1 MSTPSHFSKTQL
13 TTVPASEEDVFG
25 PVVVAGW
32 AKINLAVRNRDNAN
46 ALDVIKVY
54 TSLDGENEFVED
66 TTGTTALSTIAAS
79 AEKRYLVS
87 GPVRMIKLRGSRVAG
102 GGTAS
107 NAKVMLLANASG

>member
-1 MSTPSHFSKTQL
+1 MSTPSHFSKSQFA
-13 TTVPASEEDVFG
+13 TVPASEADVFG

-32 AKINLAVRNRDNAN
+32 AKINIGVRNNDSGN

-66 TTGTTALSTIAAS
+66 TSGTTALSTIGAS
-79 AEKRYLVS
+79 AEKRYLIS

-102 GGTAS
+102 GGTAN
-107 NAKVMLLANASG
+107 NAKITLLANASG